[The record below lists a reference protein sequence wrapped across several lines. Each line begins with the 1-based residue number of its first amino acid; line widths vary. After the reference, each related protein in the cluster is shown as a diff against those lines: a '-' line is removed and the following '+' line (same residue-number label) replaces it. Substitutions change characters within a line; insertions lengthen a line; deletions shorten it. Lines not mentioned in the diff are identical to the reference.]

1 MFFKLILLFTVV
13 PLLDF
18 ALLLKVGD
26 YIGFIN
32 TVILVIATGAIGAYF
47 AKREGR
53 DILNK
58 IKFDMSQGRMP
69 ADELLGGL
77 CVIIGGVCLV
87 SPGLITDALGFSLV
101 LPITRIPFVNMIRR
115 RFKEMILSGNVKF
128 YFKK

>member
-1 MFFKLILLFTVV
+1 MFLKLILLFTVV

-32 TVILVIATGAIGAYF
+32 TIILVIATGAIGAYF

-87 SPGLITDALGFSLV
+87 SPGLITDALGFALV
-101 LPITRIPFVNMIRR
+101 LPVTRIPFVNMIRR

-128 YFKK
+128 YFKR

>member
-1 MFFKLILLFTVV
+1 MFLKLILLFTVV

-87 SPGLITDALGFSLV
+87 SPGLITDALGFALV

-128 YFKK
+128 YFKR